1 MSGGTG
7 SVNDC
12 PAATSGMSED
22 ATVENSGAG
31 TVYQDFP
38 LESILE
44 FRPLPTAVPCGRLHA
59 RNVLFEWHLTGLTED
74 AELIVSELLT
84 NAYTASRPEGQ
95 FHDLTPITLRLRA
108 NSQFLIIEVWDRCP
122 DDPHAKAQDT
132 ESDTGRGLTIVEAL
146 ANRWGYART
155 AAYRKVVW
163 AELLVPASAE
173 SFLNSA
179 WHHAQ

>member
-12 PAATSGMSED
+12 PAARSGRSED
-22 ATVENSGAG
+22 ATMEKPGAG
-31 TVYQDFP
+31 TVYQNFP

-108 NSQFLIIEVWDRCP
+108 NSQFLIIEVWVHLLDRP
-122 DDPHAKAQDT
+122 Q
-132 ESDTGRGLTIVEAL
+132 V
-146 ANRWGYART
+146 
-155 AAYRKVVW
+155 
-163 AELLVPASAE
+163 
-173 SFLNSA
+173 
-179 WHHAQ
+179 

>member
-12 PAATSGMSED
+12 PSATLGTSED
-22 ATVENSGAG
+22 ASVENSGAG
-31 TVYQDFP
+31 TVYQQDFP

-44 FRPLPTAVPCGRLHA
+44 FRPLPTAIPCGRLHA

-84 NAYTASRPEGQ
+84 NAYSVSRPEGQ

-108 NSQFLIIEVWDRCP
+108 NSQFLIIEVWDRSP
-122 DDPHAKAQDT
+122 DDPSAKAQDT
-132 ESDTGRGLTIVEAL
+132 SRIPV
-146 ANRWGYART
+146 
-155 AAYRKVVW
+155 AASRS
-163 AELLVPASAE
+163 LR
-173 SFLNSA
+173 
-179 WHHAQ
+179 H